1 MNYKSILFFLGI
13 YSIIVSIFSII
24 NILYSY
30 YFDYILGLNSYLI
43 TFIISLSMGLLFFF
57 IGKKNYQNISLNDQ
71 IVSILFSFILIPL
84 LITPPYF
91 LSIYNINFLDAYF
104 ESMSGITTTGF
115 SILENI
121 DDVDEPLLL
130 WRSSSQWLGGLI
142 FLIAIIGTMGSKKA
156 KIKPIFLV
164 SKESSGSNFYNNFYY
179 NFIKIFLIY
188 FFTTIIIIFLFK
200 FAHLRLLDSVN
211 LALTTVSSGGF
222 INSNDLSNL
231 IINDF
236 QTFILAVTLLFPI
249 FNFYLFFNIL
259 TKQFDFKNH
268 QEDLHLLIFITFIFL
283 LFYFLLIPNQN
294 FSNILLAISSSLS
307 TSGIFVNISDQFSE
321 TSLFFILIT
330 IVGGSL
336 ASTSSGFKYVR
347 FYILLK
353 TTHQEIY
360 KLVKPI
366 NIFDKN
372 LFNAESKIDGTD
384 LKFAFLVFVSLILS
398 FFILSSILSLDSISF
413 ENSFKLAILTLTNT
427 AASSIYG
434 FDNLFFSNLNVFTK
448 LSLIFFM
455 VLGKIEIIA
464 VLYLIKGFIFKE

>member
-1 MNYKSILFFLGI
+1 M
-13 YSIIVSIFSII
+13 
-24 NILYSY
+24 
-30 YFDYILGLNSYLI
+30 
-43 TFIISLSMGLLFFF
+43 
-57 IGKKNYQNISLNDQ
+57 
-71 IVSILFSFILIPL
+71 
-84 LITPPYF
+84 
-91 LSIYNINFLDAYF
+91 
-104 ESMSGITTTGF
+104 
-115 SILENI
+115 
-121 DDVDEPLLL
+121 
-130 WRSSSQWLGGLI
+130 
-142 FLIAIIGTMGSKKA
+142 
-156 KIKPIFLV
+156 
-164 SKESSGSNFYNNFYY
+164 
-179 NFIKIFLIY
+179 
-188 FFTTIIIIFLFK
+188 
-200 FAHLRLLDSVN
+200 
-211 LALTTVSSGGF
+211 
-222 INSNDLSNL
+222 
-231 IINDF
+231 
-236 QTFILAVTLLFPI
+236 
-249 FNFYLFFNIL
+249 
-259 TKQFDFKNH
+259 TKQFNLKNH
-268 QEDLHLLIFITFIFL
+268 QEDFHLLLFITFIFL

-294 FSNILLAISSSLS
+294 FSNIFLAISSSLS
-307 TSGIFVNISDQFSE
+307 TSGIFVNISDQFSQ

-353 TTHQEIY
+353 TSHQEIY

-427 AASSIYG
+427 VTSSIYG

>member
-13 YSIIVSIFSII
+13 YAIFVSIFSII

-43 TFIISLSMGLLFFF
+43 TFIISLSVGLLFFF
-57 IGKKNYQNISLNDQ
+57 IGKKDYQNISLNGQ
-71 IVSILFSFILIPL
+71 IVFILLSFILIPL

-104 ESMSGITTTGF
+104 ESISGITTTGF

-130 WRSSSQWLGGLI
+130 WRSSSQWRGGLI

-164 SKESSGSNFYNNFYY
+164 SKESSGSNFYYNFYY

-188 FFTTIIIIFLFK
+188 LSTTIIIIFLFK
-200 FAHLRLLDSVN
+200 FADLRLLDSLN

-222 INSNDLSNL
+222 IPSNDLSNV

-236 QTFILAVTLLFPI
+236 QTFILAVSLLFPI

-259 TKQFDFKNH
+259 TKQFNLKNH
-268 QEDLHLLIFITFIFL
+268 QEDFHLLLFITFIFL

-294 FSNILLAISSSLS
+294 FSNIFLAISSSLS
-307 TSGIFVNISDQFSE
+307 TSGIFVNISDQFSQ

-353 TTHQEIY
+353 TSHQEIY

-427 AASSIYG
+427 VTSSIYG